1 MSCSDDKCTKKFYT
15 LANDDFVKESSIL
28 KIESCLGSLH
38 NENCKFLNDSNL
50 CCSGSHLSTS
60 AIDGNLENRVI
71 ICSRSKAIF
80 FRGKDDI
87 LKRISCFS
95 FLVDIL
101 SLYAAYYSIE
111 FGLRPTKFKSKL
123 ETSDIVIQLYKKCNK
138 DIHIKGE

>member
-1 MSCSDDKCTKKFYT
+1 M
-15 LANDDFVKESSIL
+15 L
-28 KIESCLGSLH
+28 KIESCLDSLH
-38 NENCKFLNDSNL
+38 HDNCKFLYNNNL

-80 FRGKDDI
+80 FRGNDDI

-95 FLVDIL
+95 FLVDIF

-111 FGLRPTKFKSKL
+111 FGLRPSNFKAKL
-123 ETSDIVIQLYKKCNK
+123 ETTEIVIQLNKKRNK
-138 DIHIKGE
+138 DIDIKGEQIS